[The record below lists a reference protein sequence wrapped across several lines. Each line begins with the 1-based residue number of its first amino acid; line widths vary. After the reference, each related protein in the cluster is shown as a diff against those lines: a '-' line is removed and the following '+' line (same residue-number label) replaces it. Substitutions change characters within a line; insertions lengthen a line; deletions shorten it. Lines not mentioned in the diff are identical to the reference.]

1 MQVTAAQPTSAPQ
14 TEAAAAPSVDA
25 PPLQKWT
32 EEGVERLA
40 GKGWLQQEQ
49 ERLAL
54 RHRSFSSGPV
64 SVIAPW
70 AARHLAPE
78 VIRSHLQL
86 AICRGFLAR
95 PACRLCRLAAVT
107 ILHAALY

>member
-1 MQVTAAQPTSAPQ
+1 MHLQQRFYEVQVQVTAAQPTSAPQ
-14 TEAAAAPSVDA
+14 TEAAAAPSVDT

-32 EEGVERLA
+32 EECVERLA

-70 AARHLAPE
+70 AARHLATE
-78 VIRSHLQL
+78 VIRS
-86 AICRGFLAR
+86 
-95 PACRLCRLAAVT
+95 RL
-107 ILHAALY
+107 